1 MGPTI
6 RDVAREAKVSTA
18 TVSHVLNNTG
28 QPSRKTRQHVLSI
41 VRRLGYIPN
50 AHARNLAS
58 RNSRTLGIIV
68 SDIETPFFPEVIRSF
83 ETRARQLGYEV
94 ILGDT
99 NYDPSLMRRATER
112 MMEHHVRGVAV
123 MTSEVDL
130 QLIQEIARRRIAVT
144 FLDLGPV
151 QEYVSNL
158 RIDYFS
164 GIEQVVEHLF
174 QLGHRRMIFAG
185 ERPGLKSN
193 IARREAFI
201 ACMKSRGL
209 DPGPNLKGDLRF
221 AGGVAAGLAALAL
234 KPRPTAVVAVNDL
247 TAVGLIKCFTQ
258 AGLRVPEDI
267 SVTGFDRI
275 QLAEYVTPS
284 ITTVDIHR
292 DLLGRT
298 AADALHEL
306 SSADEPQGKEYSIPA
321 ELIVRESTGPASTG
335 PEEVESRELR
345 VESGREE
352 GRESKIGS
360 REEVESRKL
369 KGESEGAFETL
380 WK

>member
-6 RDVAREAKVSTA
+6 RDVARDAKVSTA

-28 QPSRKTRQHVLSI
+28 QVSAKTRRHVLAV
-41 VRRLGYIPN
+41 VRRLRYFPN

-58 RNSRTLGIIV
+58 RNSRTVGMIV
-68 SDIETPFFPEVIRSF
+68 SDIENPFFPEVIKSF

-99 NYDPSLMRRATER
+99 NYDPTLMRRATEK
-112 MMEHHVRGVAV
+112 MLEHHVRGVAV
-123 MTSEVDL
+123 MTSEANL
-130 QLIQEIARRRIAVT
+130 RLIDEIARRRIAVT

-151 QEYVSNL
+151 QKYVSNM

-185 ERPGLKSN
+185 GRSGLKSN

-201 ACMKSRGL
+201 QCMKARGL
-209 DPGPNLKGDLRF
+209 DPCPTLAGDLRF
-221 AGGVAAGLAALAL
+221 EGGVAAGLAILKL

-247 TAVGLIKCFTQ
+247 SAVGLIKAFTQ

-267 SVTGFDRI
+267 SVTGFDKTHLTDYI
-275 QLAEYVTPS
+275 TPS

-292 DLLGRT
+292 DWLGRI

-306 SSADEPQGKEYSIPA
+306 STAENPQGREYLIPA
-321 ELIVRESTGPASTG
+321 ELVVKASTG
-335 PEEVESRELR
+335 PVPPGA
-345 VESGREE
+345 GREE
-352 GRESKIGS
+352 EFAQ
-360 REEVESRKL
+360 V
-369 KGESEGAFETL
+369 GADL
-380 WK
+380 RLSA